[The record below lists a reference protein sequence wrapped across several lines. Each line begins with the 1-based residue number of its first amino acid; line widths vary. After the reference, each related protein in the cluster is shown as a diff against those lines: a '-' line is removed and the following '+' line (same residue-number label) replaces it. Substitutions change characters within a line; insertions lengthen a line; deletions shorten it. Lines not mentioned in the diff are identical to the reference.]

1 MKDTDNLMSEHDD
14 DVRKLMELA
23 GPRAQPPE
31 AVRERVHEAVLE
43 AWEQAPIQA
52 PEPKHRRNWLALAAS
67 VVLASTIGYLVLVE
81 LPVEAPGISGR
92 VVFESGE
99 YSVRGSDA
107 IAAPHLQEGAML
119 RTSDKGRLFIQL
131 DEHTTLR
138 LDYNTSITLK
148 TSSEIWLHNGRLYAD
163 SQGGGQIRIETP
175 FASVT
180 DVGTQF
186 EVAVNGD
193 VLEVAVREGGVTVEL
208 LDNKTLTAIA
218 QSGVGERL
226 TILGSNDVQRDP
238 LATTDPSWS
247 WTHSAREAYN
257 LDASNLYD
265 FLTWVTRESGL
276 VLRFENDAVRMAS
289 VRSTTCCGEV
299 LTPSNAIIKDVLEA
313 SDYHALE
320 SQAHEL
326 IIGFRR

>member
-92 VVFESGE
+92 VVFAIGE
-99 YSVRGSDA
+99 HSVRGSDA

-148 TSSEIWLHNGRLYAD
+148 TSSEIWLHSGRLYAD
-163 SQGGGQIRIETP
+163 SQGGSQIRIETP

-299 LTPSNAIIKDVLEA
+299 LTPSNAIIKDVLET